1 MNRIIRFAIILFFS
15 GIIGGFFSIGNS
27 VFVSLRYVTPMLII
41 ALFSLS
47 KMKTTISKSESQ
59 FIFFFGITFFVY
71 PIIMILLNIYDKGK
85 ENIIINSLYYILT
98 MVSCFFIANFY
109 KSISRKEFFKD
120 FGLVG
125 FLFLAI
131 GTLIFR
137 DISLN
142 IPTLINNMLSNVRTD
157 RSYLGFTNPNQVAI
171 LAALV
176 IMTIFLSG
184 LNKTSKIFILI
195 FSSIV
200 LVNTGSRTPLISFLL
215 AALII
220 FFIQV
225 LRKKV
230 STFNGI
236 LLKMLVIDILVCG
249 FVYIIYNLIG
259 TTVNFYYA
267 LDTFSTNRISRQV
280 ATISWLFGTSNL
292 VFGLG
297 MFNTSFFNSQPDFLF
312 LHTDSYYTYIIT
324 TMGLIG
330 LLLTLILIALAIRKA
345 FAVES
350 RTLLYIILFCVIY
363 SFFEATLFFPT
374 SILTVLLLVSCF
386 LIDERKDREYLIEK

>member
-71 PIIMILLNIYDKGK
+71 PIIMILLNIYDKGQ

-200 LVNTGSRTPLISFLL
+200 LVNTGSRAPLVSFLL

-259 TTVNFYYA
+259 TTVNSYYA

-297 MFNTSFFNSQPDFLF
+297 MFNTSFFYSQPDFLF

-386 LIDERKDREYLIEK
+386 LIDERKDSEYLIEK